1 MERRISTCEEKR
13 CMLSWCT
20 KSVLKALGGVEAL
33 PKEMFSFE
41 KIEVLETIYSIL
53 TMHLLDNV
61 FRQIKKENIIAK
73 VWLKLKSLFM
83 TKFLTNKIYPKEQL
97 FGFKIDSTKSLVN
110 NLGEFNKITISLTN
124 IDEKIS
130 YEN

>member
-1 MERRISTCEEKR
+1 
-13 CMLSWCT
+13 MLSWCT

-83 TKFLTNKIYPKEQL
+83 TKSLTNKIYPKEQL

-130 YEN
+130 CEN